1 MADWIYVDNSNVFI
15 EGKRVSAVKL
25 GLAPDIWD
33 AFHYR
38 ILDNDYRMSFGKLYE
53 FVAGNN
59 RAETAR
65 AMLFGSRPPEN
76 DAIWDIAKRA
86 GFEVVTQ
93 DRNVANKEKKIDTGL
108 VAALTRDAYRN
119 AKPGD
124 IFTVVSG
131 DNDYVPAVE
140 QLRGDGFQV
149 DVVFWNHAGREL
161 RAVASNFIP
170 LDDHLDNLRV

>member
-1 MADWIYVDNSNVFI
+1 MFI

-53 FVAGNN
+53 FVAGQN
-59 RAETAR
+59 RADTAR

-86 GFEVVTQ
+86 GFEVVTH

-124 IFTVVSG
+124 IFTIVSG
-131 DNDYVPAVE
+131 DNDYVPAVQ
-140 QLRGDGFQV
+140 QLREDSFQV
-149 DVVFWNHAGREL
+149 DVVFWNHAGKEL
-161 RAVASNFIP
+161 RETASNFIS
-170 LDDHLDNLRV
+170 LDDHLDSLRV